1 MEIKKVVVIGSGTM
15 GSGIAA
21 HLCNANIPVTLLDLK
36 TDISEKARDNIQ
48 RSKPP
53 LLLDKS
59 KINNIKVGNI
69 FENFSEVKE
78 ADWVVE
84 AVVERIDVKHD
95 IYEKIFKER
104 KKGAIVSSNTSSIP
118 IKVLSQNLTEG
129 EKKDFCITHFFNPV
143 RYMALLEIVKNE
155 NNDLEKINALKK
167 FCEIELGKGAIVCN
181 DTPGFLGNRVGV
193 YAMQIAMTEAFKM
206 KLSIE
211 EADAI
216 FGRPMGI
223 PKTGIFGLYDLI
235 GIDLMAD
242 VLKSFI
248 KELPKTDNFHEVAKE
263 IPLVK
268 KLIETGYT
276 GRKGKGGFYRINKT
290 DGKKVMEALNLETG
304 EYHASKKINIKSGK
318 VDLVALIN
326 RDDKYGK
333 YAWSVISKIIKYA
346 SSLIPGITKEFND
359 IDEAMRLG
367 FNWSK
372 GPFEMLE
379 EIGVDNFFNKVD
391 EYGNIDFL
399 ENLAK
404 SKNEKFYGE
413 RQKYTDIETL
423 GKVKKKATSID
434 GNDSAKIYRFKDYN
448 IVEFTTKA
456 NALDYDSMDALNK
469 ATDKPLIIINES
481 MQFSAGVNLSYT
493 MNYADKRDF
502 KSIEKFIKY
511 FQETCKQLKYSDHP
525 VISAPSGLTLG
536 GGFEVMVQSNFVA
549 SHTNIV
555 VGLVETI
562 VGLVPAGGGCKEMLA
577 RWLET
582 EEAKKDPHYAPL
594 RVFDIIGNAKT
605 ATSPVEAEPLK
616 YLRAKD
622 KKIMNRNS
630 LLEVSKKIIEENRDF
645 KTPSENSF
653 NLPGKAVKDEMI
665 KTLEKLYDDKIILD
679 HGMEV
684 GKELANVL
692 SGGDTTIDKTLS
704 EDDMF
709 KLELDSFMR
718 LIETKKTQE
727 RIKHT
732 LATGKPLVNYYFL
745 LFFIFYFFITKF
757 FNYLLFF
764 SYLLQIKF
772 SFPFFYSFIFFYNSF
787 FFCNSSFNYF
797 LFF

>member
-21 HLCNANIPVTLLDLK
+21 QLCNANIPVTLLDLK
-36 TDISEKARDNIQ
+36 TEISKKARDRIHKS
-48 RSKPP
+48 RPP

-69 FENFSEVKE
+69 LDDFAEVNE

-84 AVVERIDVKHD
+84 AVVERIDIKHD

-118 IKVLSQNLTEG
+118 IKVLSQNLTEE

-143 RYMALLEIVKNE
+143 RYMDLLEIVKNE
-155 NNDLEKINALKK
+155 NNDLEKINSLKK
-167 FCEIELGKGAIVCN
+167 FCETELGKGAIVCN

-206 KLSIE
+206 KLSVE
-211 EADAI
+211 EADAT

-248 KELPKTDNFHEVAKE
+248 KELPETDKFHEVAKE

-268 KLIETGYT
+268 KLIDTGYT

-290 DGKKVMEALNLETG
+290 DDKKIMEALNLETG
-304 EYHASKKINIKSGK
+304 EYSPSKKINIKSEK
-318 VDLVALIN
+318 VDLKTLIN
-326 RDDKYGK
+326 RDDKYGE
-333 YAWSVISKIIKYA
+333 YAWSVISKTIKYA
-346 SSLIPGITKEFND
+346 SSLVPGITKEFND

-367 FNWSK
+367 FNWAK

-379 EIGVDNFFNKVD
+379 EIGVTNFFDKID
-391 EYGNIDFL
+391 DYKGNNFL

-404 SKNEKFYGE
+404 SKNEKFYGQ

-423 GKVKKKATSID
+423 GKVKKRALSID
-434 GNDSAKIYRFKDYN
+434 GNNSAEIYRFKDYN

-456 NALDYDSMDALNK
+456 NALDYDSMDALKK

-481 MQFSAGVNLSYT
+481 MQFSAGINLSYT
-493 MNYADKRDF
+493 MEFADKGDF
-502 KSIEKFIKY
+502 KSIEKFIRY
-511 FQETCKQLKYSDHP
+511 FQETCKHLKYSDHP

-536 GGFEVMVQSNFVA
+536 GGFEVMVHSNFVA

-555 VGLVETI
+555 VGLI
-562 VGLVPAGGGCKEMLA
+562 PAGGGCKEMLA
-577 RWLET
+577 RWLDT
-582 EEAKKDPHYAPL
+582 EEAKKDPCYASL
-594 RVFDIIGNAKT
+594 KVFDIIGYGKT
-605 ATSPVEAEPLK
+605 ATSPIEAEPMK
-616 YLRAKD
+616 YLRPAD

-630 LLEVSKKIIEENRDF
+630 LLEVSKKILEDNRDF
-645 KTPSENSF
+645 KAPSETKL
-653 NLPGKAVKDEMI
+653 NLQGNAAKEKMI
-665 KTLEKLYDDKIILD
+665 KILETLYIA
-679 HGMEV
+679 H
-684 GKELANVL
+684 
-692 SGGDTTIDKTLS
+692 
-704 EDDMF
+704 
-709 KLELDSFMR
+709 
-718 LIETKKTQE
+718 
-727 RIKHT
+727 
-732 LATGKPLVNYYFL
+732 
-745 LFFIFYFFITKF
+745 FY
-757 FNYLLFF
+757 
-764 SYLLQIKF
+764 
-772 SFPFFYSFIFFYNSF
+772 
-787 FFCNSSFNYF
+787 
-797 LFF
+797 

>member
-1 MEIKKVVVIGSGTM
+1 MEIKKVVIIGSGTM

-21 HLCNANIPVTLLDLK
+21 HLCNANVPVTLLDL
-36 TDISEKARDNIQ
+36 TTEISTNARDRIFKS
-48 RSKPP
+48 RPP
-53 LLLDKS
+53 LLIDKS

-69 FENFSEVKE
+69 SDDFDIVKE
-78 ADWVVE
+78 ADWIVE
-84 AVVERIDVKHD
+84 AVVERIDIKHQ
-95 IYEKIFKER
+95 IYDKIFKFR
-104 KKGAIVSSNTSSIP
+104 KEGAIVSSNTSSIP
-118 IKVLSQNLTEG
+118 IKVLSQNLTNEQ
-129 EKKDFCITHFFNPV
+129 KKDFCITHFFNPV
-143 RYMALLEIVKNE
+143 RYMGLLEIVKNE
-155 NNDLEKINALKK
+155 NNDLEKINSLQK

-206 KLSIE
+206 KLTVE

-223 PKTGIFGLYDLI
+223 PKTGVFGLYDLI

-248 KELPKTDNFHEVAKE
+248 KELPKTDKFHEVAQE
-263 IPLVK
+263 IPLIK

-276 GRKGKGGFYRINKT
+276 GRKGKGGFFRINK
-290 DGKKVMEALNLETG
+290 DGGAKILEALNLETG
-304 EYHASKKINIKSGK
+304 EYSPSKKIDIKSEK
-318 VDLVALIN
+318 VDLKKLIN

-346 SSLIPGITKEFND
+346 SSLVTEITDEFND

-379 EIGVDNFFNKVD
+379 EIGVENFFSKIDNYDGNK
-391 EYGNIDFL
+391 FL

-404 SKNEKFYGE
+404 SKNENFYGE
-413 RQKYTDIETL
+413 RQKYTKIETL
-423 GKVKKKATSID
+423 GKVKRKAQSID
-434 GNDSAKIYRFKDYN
+434 GNSSAQIYQFKDYN

-456 NALDYDSMDALNK
+456 NALDYDSMDALKK

-493 MNYADKRDF
+493 MDFANKGDF

-511 FQETCKQLKYSDHP
+511 FQETCKELKYSKYP

-536 GGFEVMVQSNFVA
+536 GGFEVLVQSNFVA

-555 VGLVETI
+555 IGLVETI
-562 VGLVPAGGGCKEMLA
+562 VGLIPAGGGCKEMLA
-577 RWLET
+577 RWQNT
-582 EEAKKDPHYAPL
+582 EESKKDPHFAPL
-594 RVFDIIGNAKT
+594 KVFDIIGYGKT

-616 YLRAKD
+616 YLKPED

-630 LLEVSKKIIEENRDF
+630 LLEASKQILDENRDF
-645 KTPSENSF
+645 NSPSELVF
-653 NLPGKAVKDEMI
+653 NLPGESVRGEMYKVI
-665 KTLEKLYDDKIILD
+665 DKLYNDKVIQD

-684 GKELANVL
+684 AKELAYVL
-692 SGGDTTIDKTLS
+692 SGGDTSIDKQLS
-704 EDDMF
+704 EDDLF
-709 KLELDSFMR
+709 KLELDAFMK
-718 LIETKKTQE
+718 LIETPKTQE

-732 LATGKPLVNYYFL
+732 LATGKPLVN
-745 LFFIFYFFITKF
+745 
-757 FNYLLFF
+757 
-764 SYLLQIKF
+764 
-772 SFPFFYSFIFFYNSF
+772 
-787 FFCNSSFNYF
+787 
-797 LFF
+797 

>member
-1 MEIKKVVVIGSGTM
+1 MKIKNVVVIGSGTM

-21 HLCNANIPVTLLDLK
+21 HLCNANVPVTLLDLK
-36 TDISEKARDNIQ
+36 TEISEKAREKIHKS
-48 RSKPP
+48 RPP
-53 LLLDKS
+53 LLIDKS

-69 FENFSEVKE
+69 SDDFDVVKD
-78 ADWVVE
+78 ADWIVE
-84 AVVERIDVKHD
+84 AVVERIDIKHQ
-95 IYEKIFKER
+95 IYEKIFKAR
-104 KKGAIVSSNTSSIP
+104 KEGAIVSSNTSSIP
-118 IKVLSQNLTEG
+118 IKVLSEHLTDT

-143 RYMALLEIVKNE
+143 RYMGLLEIVKNE
-155 NNDLEKINALKK
+155 NNDLEKINQLKE

-206 KLSIE
+206 KLSVE

-223 PKTGIFGLYDLI
+223 PKTGVFGLYDLI

-248 KELPKTDNFHEVAKE
+248 KELPESDEFHEVAKE

-276 GRKGKGGFYRINKT
+276 GRKGKGGFYRMNKT
-290 DGKKVMEALNLETG
+290 GAIKVMEAINLESG
-304 EYHASKKINIKSGK
+304 DYSPSKKIDVKSDK
-318 VDLVALIN
+318 VDLKGLIN
-326 RDDKYGK
+326 RKDKYGE

-346 SSLIPGITKEFND
+346 SSLVPGITKEFND

-367 FNWSK
+367 FNWAK

-379 EIGVDNFFNKVD
+379 EIGVKNFFDKVD
-391 EYGNIDFL
+391 DFSGNSFL
-399 ENLAK
+399 EKLSK
-404 SKNEKFYGE
+404 SKNENFYGE
-413 RQKYTDIETL
+413 RQKYTNIETL
-423 GKVKKKATSID
+423 GKVKKTASSSD
-434 GNDSAKIYRFKDYN
+434 GNDSAKIYRFNDYN

-456 NALDYDSMDALNK
+456 NALDYDSMDALKK

-481 MQFSAGVNLSYT
+481 MQFSAGVNLTYT
-493 MNYADKRDF
+493 MQFADKNDF

-511 FQETCKQLKYSDHP
+511 FQETCKHLKYSKYP

-562 VGLVPAGGGCKEMLA
+562 VGLIPAGGGCKEMLA
-577 RWLET
+577 RWLDT
-582 EEAKKDPHYAPL
+582 DEAKSNPNFAPL
-594 RVFDIIGNAKT
+594 KVFDIIGYGKT

-616 YLRAKD
+616 YLRPSD

-630 LLEVSKKIIEENRDF
+630 LLEVSKEILNENKNFKPPEELRF
-645 KTPSENSF
+645 K
-653 NLPGKAVKDEMI
+653 LPGKAVRGEMDKI
-665 KTLEKLYDDKIILD
+665 LEKLYNDKVILD
-679 HGMEV
+679 HGVEV
-684 GKELANVL
+684 AKELAHVL

-704 EDDMF
+704 EDDLF
-709 KLELDSFMR
+709 KLELDAFMK
-718 LIETKKTQE
+718 LIETQKTQD

-732 LATGKPLVNYYFL
+732 LSTGKPLVN
-745 LFFIFYFFITKF
+745 
-757 FNYLLFF
+757 
-764 SYLLQIKF
+764 
-772 SFPFFYSFIFFYNSF
+772 
-787 FFCNSSFNYF
+787 
-797 LFF
+797 

>member
-1 MEIKKVVVIGSGTM
+1 MEIKKVVIIGSGTM

-21 HLCNANIPVTLLDLK
+21 HLCNANVPVTLLDL
-36 TDISEKARDNIQ
+36 TTEISTNARDRIFKS
-48 RSKPP
+48 RPP
-53 LLLDKS
+53 LLIDKS

-69 FENFSEVKE
+69 SDDFDTVKE

-84 AVVERIDVKHD
+84 AVVERIDIKHQ
-95 IYEKIFKER
+95 IYDKIFKSR
-104 KKGAIVSSNTSSIP
+104 KDGAIVSSNTSSIP
-118 IKVLSQNLTEG
+118 IKVLSQNLTNEQ
-129 EKKDFCITHFFNPV
+129 KKDFCITHFFNPV
-143 RYMALLEIVKNE
+143 RYMGLLEIVKNE
-155 NNDLEKINALKK
+155 NNDLEKINALQK

-206 KLSIE
+206 KLTVE

-223 PKTGIFGLYDLI
+223 PKTGVFGLYDLI

-248 KELPKTDNFHEVAKE
+248 KELPKTDKFHEVAQE
-263 IPLVK
+263 IPLIK

-276 GRKGKGGFYRINKT
+276 GRKGKGGFFRVNKE
-290 DGKKVMEALNLETG
+290 GGVKILEAINLETG
-304 EYHASKKINIKSGK
+304 DYSPSKKIDVKSDK
-318 VDLVALIN
+318 VDLKKLIN

-346 SSLIPGITKEFND
+346 SSLVPEITDEFND

-379 EIGVDNFFNKVD
+379 EIGIEIFFNKID
-391 EYGNIDFL
+391 DYEGNKFL
-399 ENLAK
+399 ESLAK
-404 SKNEKFYGE
+404 SKNENFYGE
-413 RQKYTDIETL
+413 RQKYTKIETL
-423 GKVKKKATSID
+423 GKVKRKAQSVD
-434 GNDSAKIYRFKDYN
+434 GNSSAQVYKFKDYN

-456 NALDYDSMDALNK
+456 NALDYDSMDALKK

-493 MNYADKRDF
+493 MDFANKGDF

-511 FQETCKQLKYSDHP
+511 FQETCKELKYSKYP

-536 GGFEVMVQSNFVA
+536 GGFEVLVQSNFVA

-555 VGLVETI
+555 IGLVETI
-562 VGLVPAGGGCKEMLA
+562 VGLIPAGGGCKEMLA
-577 RWLET
+577 RWQNT
-582 EEAKKDPHYAPL
+582 EESKKDPHFAPL
-594 RVFDIIGNAKT
+594 KVFDIIGYGKT

-616 YLRAKD
+616 YLKPED

-630 LLEVSKKIIEENRDF
+630 LLEASKQILDENQNF
-645 KTPSENSF
+645 KSPSELVF
-653 NLPGKAVKDEMI
+653 NLPGESVRGEMQ
-665 KTLEKLYDDKIILD
+665 KVLDKLYNEKIILD

-684 GKELANVL
+684 AKELAYVL
-692 SGGDTTIDKTLS
+692 SGGDTSIDKQLS
-704 EDDMF
+704 EDDLF
-709 KLELDSFMR
+709 KLELDAFMK
-718 LIETKKTQE
+718 LIETTKTQE

-732 LATGKPLVNYYFL
+732 LATGKPLVN
-745 LFFIFYFFITKF
+745 
-757 FNYLLFF
+757 
-764 SYLLQIKF
+764 
-772 SFPFFYSFIFFYNSF
+772 
-787 FFCNSSFNYF
+787 
-797 LFF
+797 

>member
-1 MEIKKVVVIGSGTM
+1 MDIKKVVVIGSGTM

-36 TDISEKARDNIQ
+36 TEISEKARDRIHK
-48 RSKPP
+48 SKPP
-53 LLLDKS
+53 LLIDKS

-69 FENFSEVKE
+69 SDDFDAVKD

-84 AVVERIDVKHD
+84 AVVERIDIKHQ
-95 IYEKIFKER
+95 IYEKIFKVR
-104 KKGAIVSSNTSSIP
+104 KDGAIVSSNTSSIP
-118 IKVLSQNLTEG
+118 IKILSEHLTNI

-143 RYMALLEIVKNE
+143 RYMGLLEIVKNE
-155 NNDLEKINALKK
+155 NNDLNKINQLKK
-167 FCEIELGKGAIVCN
+167 FCEVELGKGAIICN

-193 YAMQIAMTEAFKM
+193 YAMQVAMTEAFKM

-223 PKTGIFGLYDLI
+223 PKTGVFGLYDLI

-248 KELPKTDNFHEVAKE
+248 KELPKSDEFHEVAKE

-276 GRKGKGGFYRINKT
+276 GRKGKGGFYRMNKT
-290 DGKKVMEALNLETG
+290 GSIKVMEAINLETG
-304 EYHASKKINIKSGK
+304 DYSISKKIDIKTDQ
-318 VDLVALIN
+318 VDLKRLIN
-326 RDDKYGK
+326 RKDKYGD

-346 SSLIPGITKEFND
+346 SSLVPKITKEFND

-372 GPFEMLE
+372 GPFEMLD
-379 EIGVDNFFNKVD
+379 EIGVKNFFDKID
-391 EYGNIDFL
+391 DFKGNNFL
-399 ENLAK
+399 EEL
-404 SKNEKFYGE
+404 SKNKNENFYGE
-413 RQKYTDIETL
+413 RQKYTNIETL
-423 GKVKKKATSID
+423 GKVKKTASSVD
-434 GNDSAKIYRFKDYN
+434 GNNSAKIYRFNDYN

-456 NALDYDSMDALNK
+456 NALDYDSMDALKK

-481 MQFSAGVNLSYT
+481 MQFSAGVNLTYT
-493 MNYADKRDF
+493 MEFADKRDF

-511 FQETCKQLKYSDHP
+511 FQETCKHLKYSKYP

-562 VGLVPAGGGCKEMLA
+562 VGLIPAGGGCKEMLA
-577 RWLET
+577 RWLDT
-582 EEAKKDPHYAPL
+582 DEAKKDPNFAPL
-594 RVFDIIGNAKT
+594 KVFDIIGYGKT
-605 ATSPVEAEPLK
+605 ATSPVEAEPMK
-616 YLRAKD
+616 YLMPED

-630 LLEVSKKIIEENRDF
+630 LFEVSKKIIMENTDF
-645 KTPSENSF
+645 KAPEELKF
-653 NLPGKAVKDEMI
+653 NLPGKSV
-665 KTLEKLYDDKIILD
+665 LEDMNKILDNLYNEKIILD
-679 HGMEV
+679 HGV
-684 GKELANVL
+684 IVAKELANVL

-704 EDDMF
+704 ENDLF
-709 KLELDSFMR
+709 KLELDAFMK
-718 LIETKKTQE
+718 LIETKETQD

-732 LATGKPLVNYYFL
+732 LATGKPLVN
-745 LFFIFYFFITKF
+745 
-757 FNYLLFF
+757 
-764 SYLLQIKF
+764 
-772 SFPFFYSFIFFYNSF
+772 
-787 FFCNSSFNYF
+787 
-797 LFF
+797 

>member
-1 MEIKKVVVIGSGTM
+1 MNIKKVVVIGSGTM

-36 TDISEKARDNIQ
+36 TEISEKARDRIHK
-48 RSKPP
+48 SKPP
-53 LLLDKS
+53 LLIDKS

-69 FENFSEVKE
+69 SDDFDAVKD

-84 AVVERIDVKHD
+84 AVVERIDIKHQ
-95 IYEKIFKER
+95 IYEKIFKVR
-104 KKGAIVSSNTSSIP
+104 KDGAIVSSNTSSIP
-118 IKVLSQNLTEG
+118 IKILSEHLTNI

-143 RYMALLEIVKNE
+143 RYMGLLEIVKNE
-155 NNDLEKINALKK
+155 NNDLNKINQLKK
-167 FCEIELGKGAIVCN
+167 FCEVELGKGAIICN

-193 YAMQIAMTEAFKM
+193 YAMQVAMTEAFKM

-223 PKTGIFGLYDLI
+223 PKTGVFGLYDLI

-248 KELPKTDNFHEVAKE
+248 KELPKSDEFHEVAKE

-276 GRKGKGGFYRINKT
+276 GRKGKGGFYRMNKT
-290 DGKKVMEALNLETG
+290 GSIKVMEAINLETG
-304 EYHASKKINIKSGK
+304 DYSISKKIDIKTDQ
-318 VDLVALIN
+318 VDLKRLIN
-326 RDDKYGK
+326 RKDKYGD

-346 SSLIPGITKEFND
+346 SSLVPKITKEFND

-372 GPFEMLE
+372 GPFEMLD
-379 EIGVDNFFNKVD
+379 EIGVKNFFDKID
-391 EYGNIDFL
+391 DFKGNNFL
-399 ENLAK
+399 EEL
-404 SKNEKFYGE
+404 SKNKNENFYGE
-413 RQKYTDIETL
+413 RQKYTNIETL
-423 GKVKKKATSID
+423 GKVKKTASSVD
-434 GNDSAKIYRFKDYN
+434 GNNSAKIYRFNDYN

-456 NALDYDSMDALNK
+456 NALDYDSMDALKK

-481 MQFSAGVNLSYT
+481 MQFSAGVNLTYT
-493 MNYADKRDF
+493 MEFADKRDF

-511 FQETCKQLKYSDHP
+511 FQETCKHLKYSKYP

-562 VGLVPAGGGCKEMLA
+562 VGLIPAGGGCKEMLA
-577 RWLET
+577 RWLDT
-582 EEAKKDPHYAPL
+582 DEAKKDPNFAPL
-594 RVFDIIGNAKT
+594 KVFDIIGYGKT
-605 ATSPVEAEPLK
+605 ATSPVEAEPMK
-616 YLRAKD
+616 YLMPED

-630 LLEVSKKIIEENRDF
+630 LFEVSKKIIMENTEFKAPEEL
-645 KTPSENSF
+645 KF
-653 NLPGKAVKDEMI
+653 NLPGKSV
-665 KTLEKLYDDKIILD
+665 LEDMNKILDNLYNEKIILD
-679 HGMEV
+679 HGV
-684 GKELANVL
+684 IVAKELANVL

-704 EDDMF
+704 ENDLF
-709 KLELDSFMR
+709 KLELDAFMK
-718 LIETKKTQE
+718 LIETKETQD

-732 LATGKPLVNYYFL
+732 LATGKPLVN
-745 LFFIFYFFITKF
+745 
-757 FNYLLFF
+757 
-764 SYLLQIKF
+764 
-772 SFPFFYSFIFFYNSF
+772 
-787 FFCNSSFNYF
+787 
-797 LFF
+797 

>member
-1 MEIKKVVVIGSGTM
+1 MKIKKVVVIGSGTM

-21 HLCNANIPVTLLDLK
+21 HLCNANVPVTLLDLK
-36 TDISEKARDNIQ
+36 TEISEKARDKIHKS
-48 RSKPP
+48 RPP

-59 KINNIKVGNI
+59 KITNIEVGNI
-69 FENFSEVKE
+69 SDNFDVVKD

-84 AVVERIDVKHD
+84 AVVERIDIKHN
-95 IYEKIFKER
+95 IYEKIFKAR

-118 IKVLSQNLTEG
+118 IKVLSQNLTEE

-143 RYMALLEIVKNE
+143 RYMGLLEIVKNE
-155 NNDLEKINALKK
+155 NNDLEKINYLKK
-167 FCEIELGKGAIVCN
+167 FCETELGKGAIVCN

-193 YAMQIAMTEAFKM
+193 YAMQVAMTEAFKM
-206 KLSIE
+206 KLSVE

-235 GIDLMAD
+235 GIDLMSD

-248 KELPKTDNFHEVAKE
+248 KELPETDKFHEVAKE

-304 EYHASKKINIKSGK
+304 EYFLSKKINIKSEK
-318 VDLVALIN
+318 VDLKALIN

-346 SSLIPGITKEFND
+346 SSLVPGITKEFND

-379 EIGVDNFFNKVD
+379 EIGVNNFFNKID
-391 EYGNIDFL
+391 NYKDNIFL
-399 ENLAK
+399 ENLVK
-404 SKNEKFYGE
+404 TKNEKFYGE

-423 GKVKKKATSID
+423 GKVKKKAVSID
-434 GNDSAKIYRFKDYN
+434 GNNSAEIYRFKDYN
-448 IVEFTTKA
+448 IIEFTTKA
-456 NALDYDSMDALNK
+456 NVLDYDSMDALKK
-469 ATDKPLIIINES
+469 ATDKPLIIINEG
-481 MQFSAGVNLSYT
+481 MQFSAGVNLTYT
-493 MNYADKRDF
+493 MDFADKSDF
-502 KSIEKFIKY
+502 KSIEKFIRY
-511 FQETCKQLKYSDHP
+511 FQETCKHLKYSDHP

-536 GGFEVMVQSNFVA
+536 GGFEVMVHSNFVA

-562 VGLVPAGGGCKEMLA
+562 VGLIPAGGGCKEMLA
-577 RWLET
+577 RWLDT
-582 EEAKKDPHYAPL
+582 EEAKKNPHFAPL
-594 RVFDIIGNAKT
+594 KVFDIIGYGKT

-616 YLRAKD
+616 YLRPQD

-630 LLEVSKKIIEENRDF
+630 LFEVSKKILELNRNF
-645 KTPSENSF
+645 KAPYETKF
-653 NLPGKAVKDEMI
+653 NLPGNAAKEEMI
-665 KTLEKLYDDKIILD
+665 KILEKLYNDKIILD
-679 HGMEV
+679 HGMKV
-684 GKELANVL
+684 GRELANVL
-692 SGGDTTIDKTLS
+692 SGGDTSIDKTLS
-704 EDDMF
+704 EDDLF
-709 KLELDSFMR
+709 NLELNAFMN
-718 LIETKKTQE
+718 LIETKETQE

-732 LATGKPLVNYYFL
+732 LTTGKPLVN
-745 LFFIFYFFITKF
+745 
-757 FNYLLFF
+757 
-764 SYLLQIKF
+764 
-772 SFPFFYSFIFFYNSF
+772 
-787 FFCNSSFNYF
+787 
-797 LFF
+797 

>member
-1 MEIKKVVVIGSGTM
+1 MKIKNVVVIGSGTM

-21 HLCNANIPVTLLDLK
+21 HLCNANVPVTLLDLK
-36 TDISEKARDNIQ
+36 TEISEKAREKIHKS
-48 RSKPP
+48 RPP
-53 LLLDKS
+53 LLIDKS

-69 FENFSEVKE
+69 SDDFDIVKE
-78 ADWVVE
+78 ADWIVE
-84 AVVERIDVKHD
+84 AVVERIDIKHQ
-95 IYEKIFKER
+95 IYEKIFKVR
-104 KKGAIVSSNTSSIP
+104 KEGAIVSSNTSSIP
-118 IKVLSQNLTEG
+118 IKVLSEHLTDT

-143 RYMALLEIVKNE
+143 RYMGLLEIVKNE
-155 NNDLEKINALKK
+155 NNDLEKINQLKE

-206 KLSIE
+206 KLSVE

-223 PKTGIFGLYDLI
+223 PKTGVFGLYDLI

-248 KELPKTDNFHEVAKE
+248 KELPETDEFHEVAKE

-276 GRKGKGGFYRINKT
+276 GRKGKGGFYRMNKK
-290 DGKKVMEALNLETG
+290 GAIKVMEAINLESG
-304 EYHASKKINIKSGK
+304 DYSPSKKIDVKSDK
-318 VDLVALIN
+318 VDLKGLIN
-326 RDDKYGK
+326 RKDKYGE

-346 SSLIPGITKEFND
+346 SSLVPGITKEFND

-367 FNWSK
+367 FNWAK

-379 EIGVDNFFNKVD
+379 EIGVKNFFDKVD
-391 EYGNIDFL
+391 DFSGNSFL
-399 ENLAK
+399 EKLSK
-404 SKNEKFYGE
+404 SKNENFYGE
-413 RQKYTDIETL
+413 RQKYTNIETL
-423 GKVKKKATSID
+423 GKVKKTASSSD
-434 GNDSAKIYRFKDYN
+434 GNDSAKIYRFNDYN

-456 NALDYDSMDALNK
+456 NALDYDSMDALKK

-481 MQFSAGVNLSYT
+481 MQFSAGVNLTYT
-493 MNYADKRDF
+493 MQFADKNDF

-511 FQETCKQLKYSDHP
+511 FQETCKHLKYSKYP

-562 VGLVPAGGGCKEMLA
+562 VGLIPAGGGCKEMLA
-577 RWLET
+577 RWLDT
-582 EEAKKDPHYAPL
+582 DEAKSNPNFAPL
-594 RVFDIIGNAKT
+594 KVFDIIGYGKT

-616 YLRAKD
+616 YLRPSD

-630 LLEVSKKIIEENRDF
+630 LLEVSKEILNENKNFKPPEELRF
-645 KTPSENSF
+645 K
-653 NLPGKAVKDEMI
+653 LPGKAVRGEMDKI
-665 KTLEKLYDDKIILD
+665 LEKLYNEKVILD
-679 HGMEV
+679 HGVEV
-684 GKELANVL
+684 AKELAHVL

-704 EDDMF
+704 EDDLF
-709 KLELDSFMR
+709 KLELDAFMK
-718 LIETKKTQE
+718 LIETQKTQD

-732 LATGKPLVNYYFL
+732 LSTGKPLVN
-745 LFFIFYFFITKF
+745 
-757 FNYLLFF
+757 
-764 SYLLQIKF
+764 
-772 SFPFFYSFIFFYNSF
+772 
-787 FFCNSSFNYF
+787 
-797 LFF
+797 

>member
-36 TDISEKARDNIQ
+36 TEISEQARDRIHK
-48 RSKPP
+48 SKPP

-69 FENFSEVKE
+69 SDNFSEVAE

-95 IYEKIFKER
+95 IYEKIFKVR

-118 IKVLSQNLTEG
+118 IKVLSQHLSEE

-143 RYMALLEIVKNE
+143 RYMGLLEIVKNE
-155 NNDLEKINALKK
+155 NNDLDKINFLKK

-193 YAMQIAMTEAFKM
+193 YAMQIAMTEAFKL
-206 KLSIE
+206 KLSVE

-235 GIDLMAD
+235 GIDLMGD

-248 KELPKTDNFHEVAKE
+248 KELPETDKFHEVAKE

-276 GRKGKGGFYRINKT
+276 GRKGKGGFYRVNKT
-290 DGKKVMEALNLETG
+290 DGKKIMEALNLETG
-304 EYHASKKINIKSGK
+304 EYSPSKKINIKTEK
-318 VDLVALIN
+318 VDLKSLIN

-346 SSLIPGITKEFND
+346 SSLVPGITKEFND

-367 FNWSK
+367 FNWAK

-379 EIGVDNFFNKVD
+379 EIGVNNFFNKID
-391 EYGNIDFL
+391 EYKANNFL
-399 ENLAK
+399 ENLSK
-404 SKNEKFYGE
+404 SKDEEFYGE
-413 RQKYTDIETL
+413 RQKYTKIETL
-423 GKVKKKATSID
+423 GKVKKTAMSID
-434 GNDSAKIYRFKDYN
+434 GNNSAQIYRFKDYN

-456 NALDYDSMDALNK
+456 NALDYDSMDALKK

-493 MNYADKRDF
+493 MEFANKGDF
-502 KSIEKFIKY
+502 KSIEKFIRY
-511 FQETCKQLKYSDHP
+511 FQETCKHLKYSDYP

-536 GGFEVMVQSNFVA
+536 GGFEVMVHSNFVA

-555 VGLVETI
+555 VGLVESI
-562 VGLVPAGGGCKEMLA
+562 VGLIPAGGGCKEMLA
-577 RWLET
+577 RWLDT
-582 EEAKKDPHYAPL
+582 KEAKQDPDYASL
-594 RVFDIIGNAKT
+594 KVFDIIGYGKT
-605 ATSPVEAEPLK
+605 ATSPVEAIPMK
-616 YLRAKD
+616 YLKPED

-630 LLEVSKKIIEENRDF
+630 LLEVSKKILEEHRDF
-645 KTPSENSF
+645 KAPTETKF
-653 NLPGKAVKDEMI
+653 NLSGNLVKEKMI
-665 KTLEKLYDDKIILD
+665 KVLEKLYNDKIILD
-679 HGMEV
+679 HGMIV
-684 GKELANVL
+684 GIELANVL
-692 SGGDTTIDKTLS
+692 SGGETNIDKTLS
-704 EDDMF
+704 EEDLF
-709 KLELDSFMR
+709 KLELDAFMK
-718 LIETKKTQE
+718 LIETKETQD

-732 LATGKPLVNYYFL
+732 LSTGKPLIN
-745 LFFIFYFFITKF
+745 
-757 FNYLLFF
+757 
-764 SYLLQIKF
+764 
-772 SFPFFYSFIFFYNSF
+772 
-787 FFCNSSFNYF
+787 
-797 LFF
+797 